1 MATETNDILTELQT
15 RGLVAQVTDEAAV
28 RDLFKA
34 GGVVF
39 YNGYDPTGPSLHVGH
54 LVTLMVCK
62 HLERSGHR
70 PLALLGGGTARVGD
84 PSGKTEMRQLIDGE
98 QIEANLAGLRAQIG
112 RFLDVAGGKT
122 QVVNNADW
130 LLKLNYVDFLRDIG
144 RHFSVN
150 RMLTAEAYKSRLER
164 GLSFIEF
171 NYQLLQAYDFAELN
185 RRHGCVL
192 QLGGDDQWGNI
203 VAGVDLCRRVNQKT
217 VHGLTFPLLTTA
229 TGAKMGKTAQGAVWL
244 DPTQVAP
251 FEYYQYWVN
260 VHDDDTVKMLKIF
273 TFLPVEEI
281 VRLGTLQGA
290 ELNMAKSILA
300 YEATAVWHGKAAADE
315 AHAAAQGAFGGR
327 ALPAEMLPTSTVPRG
342 ASANEAAMPTTELTP
357 SALEPGKPLVDLL
370 VEAGMAPSK
379 KEARRLIEQG
389 AVRVND
395 VAVQDA
401 AHVITAKLFD
411 DGPAVVRAG
420 KKRVHRL
427 VLATK

>member
-1 MATETNDILTELQT
+1 MATHTNDILSELQA

-28 RDLFKA
+28 RDLLNA

-62 HLERSGHR
+62 HLERAGHR
-70 PLALLGGGTARVGD
+70 PLALLGGGTAHVGD
-84 PSGKTEMRQLIDGE
+84 PSGKTEMRQLLDST
-98 QIEANLAGLRAQIG
+98 QIAANLAGLGAQIG
-112 RFLDVAGGKT
+112 QFLDVKTGKT
-122 QVVNNADW
+122 QLVNNADW

-150 RMLTAEAYKSRLER
+150 RMLAAEAYKARLER

-171 NYQLLQAYDFAELN
+171 NYQLLQAYDYLELN
-185 RRHGCVL
+185 RRHACVL

-203 VAGVDLCRRVNQKT
+203 LAGVDLCRRVNQKT

-244 DPTQVAP
+244 DATQVSP

-260 VHDDDTVKMLKIF
+260 VHDDDVAKMLKIF
-273 TFLPVEEI
+273 TFLPVAEAEA
-281 VRLGTLQGA
+281 LGPMQGSD
-290 ELNMAKSILA
+290 LNMAKSILA
-300 YEATAVWHGKAAADE
+300 FEATAAWHGQAAAQA

-327 ALPAEMLPTSTVPRG
+327 ALPAEMLPSSTVPRG
-342 ASANEAAMPTTELTP
+342 AAGNAAAMPTTELTP
-357 SALEPGKPLVDLL
+357 DALGPGKTLVDLL
-370 VEAGMAPSK
+370 LDTGLAPSK
-379 KEARRLIEQG
+379 KEARRLLEQG
-389 AVRVND
+389 AVKVNE
-395 VAVQDA
+395 AVQQDVGFVVTA
-401 AHVITAKLFD
+401 ALFD
-411 DGPAVVRAG
+411 GGPVVLRAG